1 MCLAAVEV
9 IGTVPYCIQLIV
21 VNRLGDYRRWV
32 SWQKTHVFF
41 DRVDQYPSILWRAS
55 PRGEVQLELARWT
68 PIICAFIFFI
78 FFGFADEARNH
89 YRLAIYSIG
98 KTLGIS
104 SFSSAGTSSGGVL
117 TSEVV
122 FKSKSGSSG
131 RIRPGIPVNV
141 HKELFNS
148 RSSIV
153 SVDATFKDV
162 GGLLSEKKGR

>member
-1 MCLAAVEV
+1 
-9 IGTVPYCIQLIV
+9 V
-21 VNRLGDYRRWV
+21 V
-32 SWQKTHVFF
+32 VFF
-41 DRVDQYPSILWRAS
+41 
-55 PRGEVQLELARWT
+55 
-68 PIICAFIFFI
+68 AFIAFFIGDFFIGFLVVLAFFGDLGFFIMGFFAVFLVVGFFGDFI